1 MYDKWDNIKNNNL
14 FTGGGFMKVGGESKQ
29 LAVRV
34 EESFLAAIDQKRI
47 ELSKGMGSIPSRSDI
62 VRIALEQFLQI
73 SGKSN

>member
-1 MYDKWDNIKNNNL
+1 
-14 FTGGGFMKVGGESKQ
+14 MKVGGESKQ

-34 EESFLAAIDQKRI
+34 DESFLAAIDQKRI

-62 VRIALEQFLQI
+62 VRIALEQFLQM

>member
-1 MYDKWDNIKNNNL
+1 
-14 FTGGGFMKVGGESKQ
+14 MKLGGESKQ

-73 SGKSN
+73 GAEGR

>member
-1 MYDKWDNIKNNNL
+1 
-14 FTGGGFMKVGGESKQ
+14 MKLGSESKQ

-73 SGKSN
+73 SSESK

>member
-1 MYDKWDNIKNNNL
+1 
-14 FTGGGFMKVGGESKQ
+14 MKVGGESKQ

>member
-1 MYDKWDNIKNNNL
+1 
-14 FTGGGFMKVGGESKQ
+14 MKVGGESKQ

-62 VRIALEQFLQI
+62 VRIALEQFLQM
-73 SGKSN
+73 SGKGN

>member
-1 MYDKWDNIKNNNL
+1 MRQYKKQQLIH
-14 FTGGGFMKVGGESKQ
+14 GSVFMKVGGESKQ

-62 VRIALEQFLQI
+62 VRIALEQFLQM
-73 SGKSN
+73 SGKNN

>member
-1 MYDKWDNIKNNNL
+1 
-14 FTGGGFMKVGGESKQ
+14 MKVGGESKQ

-62 VRIALEQFLQI
+62 DRIALEQFLQI
-73 SGKSN
+73 SGKST

>member
-1 MYDKWDNIKNNNL
+1 
-14 FTGGGFMKVGGESKQ
+14 MKVGGESKQ

-62 VRIALEQFLQI
+62 VRIALEQFLQM
-73 SGKSN
+73 SGKNN

>member
-1 MYDKWDNIKNNNL
+1 M
-14 FTGGGFMKVGGESKQ
+14 GSFMKLSGESKQ

-34 EESFLAAIDQKRI
+34 DESFLSAIDQKRI

-73 SGKSN
+73 NPESK